1 MEKQANK
8 IKCPNCGQ
16 EIDVNNLLYHQLDD
30 ELKEKY
36 NNEMLQEKN
45 KLRLQYDLLEK
56 EKVKFDGIKKE
67 YEDKIR
73 NGIQEGLKEEKQRLE
88 KKLREKIEG
97 EQSEQIK
104 SLHEEL
110 NQKSNMLKE
119 FNKAKSEIER
129 LKREKEEIKDA
140 IEVESERRLTKTLI
154 EEREKIRKNEEDKM
168 QFKVDEKDQVIM
180 QLNRQLQEAQR
191 KAEQGSIQLQGEVQ
205 ELAIEDWLKSN
216 FPLDTIE
223 EIKKGARGADCLQ
236 TVNTRTI
243 KNCGSIY
250 YESKRTKGFQVN
262 WIEKFKSDIRGKG
275 ADIGV
280 LVTQSM
286 PNDMERVGLKDG
298 VWVCSFDEFKGLCVV
313 LRESII
319 RLSNAIISQE
329 NKGEKMGMLYDYLT
343 GNEFRLQ
350 IEAIVEGFTQM
361 QNDLE
366 SEKRV
371 IQGVWKKREKQI
383 QKVMLN
389 TSYMYSSIKG
399 IAGNA
404 IQPVKL
410 LELPDS
416 EKGKID

>member
-16 EIDVNNLLYHQLDD
+16 EIDVNDLLYHQLDD

-56 EKVKFDGIKKE
+56 EKVNFDGIKKE

-88 KKLREKIEG
+88 KKLREKIEE

-110 NQKSNMLKE
+110 NQKSNRLKE

-140 IEVESERRLTKTLI
+140 IEVESERRFTKTLM
-154 EEREKIRKNEEDKM
+154 EEREKIRKNEEGKM

-191 KAEQGSIQLQGEVQ
+191 KAEQGSMQLQGEVQ
-205 ELAIEDWLKSN
+205 ELAIEDWLKTN

-223 EIKKGARGADCLQ
+223 EIKKRGTGGRLLADC
-236 TVNTRTI
+236 
-243 KNCGSIY
+243 
-250 YESKRTKGFQVN
+250 
-262 WIEKFKSDIRGKG
+262 
-275 ADIGV
+275 
-280 LVTQSM
+280 
-286 PNDMERVGLKDG
+286 
-298 VWVCSFDEFKGLCVV
+298 
-313 LRESII
+313 
-319 RLSNAIISQE
+319 
-329 NKGEKMGMLYDYLT
+329 
-343 GNEFRLQ
+343 
-350 IEAIVEGFTQM
+350 
-361 QNDLE
+361 
-366 SEKRV
+366 
-371 IQGVWKKREKQI
+371 
-383 QKVMLN
+383 
-389 TSYMYSSIKG
+389 
-399 IAGNA
+399 
-404 IQPVKL
+404 
-410 LELPDS
+410 
-416 EKGKID
+416 

>member
-16 EIDVNNLLYHQLDD
+16 EIDVNDLLYHQLDD

-56 EKVKFDGIKKE
+56 EKVNFDGIKKE

-88 KKLREKIEG
+88 KKLREKIEE

-110 NQKSNMLKE
+110 NQKSNRLKE

-140 IEVESERRLTKTLI
+140 IEVESERRFTKTLM
-154 EEREKIRKNEEDKM
+154 EEREKIRKNEEGKM

-191 KAEQGSIQLQGEVQ
+191 KAEQGSMQLQGEVQ
-205 ELAIEDWLKSN
+205 ELAIEDWLKTN

-236 TVNTRTI
+236 IVNTRTI

-298 VWVCSFDEFKGLCVV
+298 VWICSFDEFKGLCVV

-366 SEKRV
+366 SEKRAM
-371 IQGVWKKREKQI
+371 QGVWKKREKQI

-389 TSYMYSSIKG
+389 TNYMYSSIKG

-410 LELPDS
+410 LEFPDS
-416 EKGKID
+416 DKGKID

>member
-1 MEKQANK
+1 M
-8 IKCPNCGQ
+8 
-16 EIDVNNLLYHQLDD
+16 
-30 ELKEKY
+30 
-36 NNEMLQEKN
+36 
-45 KLRLQYDLLEK
+45 
-56 EKVKFDGIKKE
+56 
-67 YEDKIR
+67 
-73 NGIQEGLKEEKQRLE
+73 
-88 KKLREKIEG
+88 
-97 EQSEQIK
+97 QI
-104 SLHEEL
+104 
-110 NQKSNMLKE
+110 
-119 FNKAKSEIER
+119 
-129 LKREKEEIKDA
+129 
-140 IEVESERRLTKTLI
+140 
-154 EEREKIRKNEEDKM
+154 
-168 QFKVDEKDQVIM
+168 
-180 QLNRQLQEAQR
+180 
-191 KAEQGSIQLQGEVQ
+191 
-205 ELAIEDWLKSN
+205 
-216 FPLDTIE
+216 
-223 EIKKGARGADCLQ
+223 
-236 TVNTRTI
+236 VNTRTI

-298 VWVCSFDEFKGLCVV
+298 VWICSFDEFKGLCVV

-366 SEKRV
+366 SEKRAM
-371 IQGVWKKREKQI
+371 QGVWKKREKQI

-389 TSYMYSSIKG
+389 TNYMYSSIKG

-410 LELPDS
+410 LEFPDS
-416 EKGKID
+416 DKGKID